1 MHYVG
6 FTNKNDLIRNFH
18 EYFKEVVN
26 KIYKERL
33 SRSSQPSHLKE
44 WLVGLWTVSIDDE
57 FKQID
62 YQIVFFD
69 DGTFEIS
76 GNIYKK
82 DLDRTKPVSLK
93 SGTYDFDF
101 PRIRLVLLLICIQ
114 VHLPCPLKKYVVSDI
129 TESSFRLSDQ
139 ILSELYEFLS
149 AQSRGADLDKPK
161 LFLN

>member
-6 FTNKNDLIRNFH
+6 FTNKNDLIRNFY

-62 YQIVFFD
+62 Y
-69 DGTFEIS
+69 
-76 GNIYKK
+76 
-82 DLDRTKPVSLK
+82 
-93 SGTYDFDF
+93 
-101 PRIRLVLLLICIQ
+101 
-114 VHLPCPLKKYVVSDI
+114 
-129 TESSFRLSDQ
+129 
-139 ILSELYEFLS
+139 
-149 AQSRGADLDKPK
+149 
-161 LFLN
+161 